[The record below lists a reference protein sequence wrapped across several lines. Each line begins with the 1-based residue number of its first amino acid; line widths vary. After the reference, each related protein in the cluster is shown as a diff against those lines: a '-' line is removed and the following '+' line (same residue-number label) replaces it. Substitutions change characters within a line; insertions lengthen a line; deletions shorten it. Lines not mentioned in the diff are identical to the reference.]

1 MSEAPA
7 SPAADA
13 GFEAAAVLAHWRA
26 AGLAAAHPVR
36 FRLLEAM
43 CERLQ
48 TRPPAARTLLQARLR
63 QAMAAYWRAA
73 TRAGTAPAAD
83 AATGALPGARLGP
96 GPLAGLL
103 AHAARQSAGA
113 APADPADASPRA
125 TPAAAGPLPGAE
137 ASPELKALRW
147 FRGTWSR
154 LSADQRLNQS
164 LAQVPDNAGPLN
176 SQQLVHRS
184 LALMRALS
192 PDYLQHFVAQVD
204 ALMWLDHV
212 NGGEIPTGRAESP
225 PRRPGRG
232 RRHGVG

>member
-1 MSEAPA
+1 MSETKANR
-7 SPAADA
+7 AADD
-13 GFEAAAVLAHWRA
+13 GLDAAAVLAGWRA
-26 AGLAAAHPVR
+26 AGLAAHQPVR

-43 CERLQ
+43 CERLPG
-48 TRPPAARTLLQARLR
+48 RPPAARALLQARLR
-63 QAMAAYWRAA
+63 QAMAAYWRCA
-73 TRAGTAPAAD
+73 TEPAAQ
-83 AATGALPGARLGP
+83 AALAGAASGAITSPGR
-96 GPLAGLL
+96 GPLAELL
-103 AHAARQSAGA
+103 AHAAQPGV
-113 APADPADASPRA
+113 D
-125 TPAAAGPLPGAE
+125 AGPLPVTE

-192 PDYLQHFVAQVD
+192 PGYLQHFVAQVD
-204 ALMWLDHV
+204 ALMWLDQV
-212 NGGEIPTGRAESP
+212 NGGEIPTGRPDGPA
-225 PRRPGRG
+225 RKTGRG

>member
-13 GFEAAAVLAHWRA
+13 GFDAAAVLAHWRA

-48 TRPPAARTLLQARLR
+48 TRPPTARTLLQARLR
-63 QAMAAYWRAA
+63 QAMAAYWWAA
-73 TRAGTAPAAD
+73 TRAGAAPAAD

-113 APADPADASPRA
+113 APADPADVSPG
-125 TPAAAGPLPGAE
+125 PPLPRPARC
-137 ASPELKALRW
+137 P
-147 FRGTWSR
+147 
-154 LSADQRLNQS
+154 
-164 LAQVPDNAGPLN
+164 GP
-176 SQQLVHRS
+176 R
-184 LALMRALS
+184 
-192 PDYLQHFVAQVD
+192 
-204 ALMWLDHV
+204 
-212 NGGEIPTGRAESP
+212 
-225 PRRPGRG
+225 PRPRPS
-232 RRHGVG
+232 